1 MKGLRA
7 TKNVK
12 AIRFEGVWD
21 KLESARGFQGQ
32 QLTGYFRLALV
43 FVWGGT
49 GRGEYHWRGFHFGGG
64 AGRWALGAGLSCY
77 GVWALS
83 GYFLIC

>member
-21 KLESARGFQGQ
+21 KLESARGFRGQ
-32 QLTGYFRLALV
+32 QLTGCFRLALV
-43 FVWGGT
+43 FMWGGT
-49 GRGEYHWRGFHFGGG
+49 ERGGYRWRSFHFGGG
-64 AGRWALGAGLSCY
+64 AGRWALGCHAMVFGHFPDIS
-77 GVWALS
+77 
-83 GYFLIC
+83 